1 MPEEKSQF
9 AQKEEELIK
18 FWEENKIFEKSIEQ
32 RKDAPVFSFYDGPPF
47 ASGLPHYGH
56 ILASALKDTVTRY
69 WTMRGYKVER
79 TVGWDC
85 HGLPVENLIEK
96 EKEIKSKKEILKLG
110 KNEYDSIKIFNE
122 ACAASVFRCVDE
134 WKDIF
139 KRIGRWADYSN
150 QYSTLDNEYIES
162 VWWVFKELF
171 NKGLIYK
178 SYRVSPYCPR
188 CGTPL
193 SNFEVNQGYAKAH
206 DPSIYFKVKIKG
218 EENTSFLVWTTTPW
232 TLPAN
237 VALAVGADIDYVKI
251 KIDRE
256 FLILAKARLEAI
268 DKYYSDFEIVE
279 YYKGSQLKDWQY
291 EPVFDFYNDKVD
303 KKAWFVIEADFVS
316 TEDGSGIVHIA
327 PAFGEDDMEIGLKNN
342 LPIILSVDP
351 EGKFNQEVEPW
362 AGKFVKQADPLIM
375 EELKNRGVLI
385 SGLEETIEHDYPFCW
400 RCDSPLIYYA
410 LEAWFVAVTEI
421 QDKLI
426 YNNNKVLLT
435 DPSSLKHE
443 GIRWVPEHLKEG
455 RFGNWLEGAKD
466 WNVSRNRFWGAPLPV
481 WQCNKCENLKII
493 GSKEELGKKD
503 LKDLH
508 RPYIDDVKFDC
519 TECGGEMTRV
529 EQVFD
534 CWFESGAMPY
544 AQYNYPFANK
554 EKFESGF
561 PADFI
566 AEGLDQT
573 RGWFYTLHV
582 LATALFNQPAFKN
595 VIVNGLIL
603 AEDGKKLSKRL
614 QNYTEPRVL
623 FDKTGVDA
631 VRYFL
636 LTSTPIGED
645 YRFSDRLVEETLR
658 KTVMLLNNIY
668 SFYALYESSIDFDKQ
683 FKPDNLINPLDKW
696 IVAKLNLLIKQVTE
710 EMDNFDLTRAS
721 RPILDFINELSTW
734 YLRRSRERFKG
745 DDENDKKLALSTMKY
760 VLTDLCKVSAPFLPF
775 VSEDIYRKLKA
786 EKDSV
791 HLEDWPEIA
800 AELIDTKLLEQMET
814 VRKIIEQALAVRA
827 EAGIKIRQPLGKL
840 YITKKSLPEDLFY
853 LIKGEVNVK
862 EIIVSNEFP
871 EGDNFKLGADENTK
885 VCLDITMNEPLQL
898 EGHARE
904 LIRNINA
911 LRKKQNLSI
920 NDLVTVN
927 YQTDSAELE
936 KTINEFNH
944 EIKNS
949 TLTKELIEGQ
959 AETEFDINGQKIS
972 ITINKQ

>member
-1 MPEEKSQF
+1 MSEEKSQF

-32 RKDAPVFSFYDGPPF
+32 RKNAPVFSFYDGPPF

-134 WKDIF
+134 WKNIF

-193 SNFEVNQGYAKAH
+193 SNFEVNQGYAKTR
-206 DPSIYFKVKIKG
+206 DPSIYFKVKIKD

-251 KIDRE
+251 KINGE
-256 FLILAKARLEAI
+256 FLILAKSRLEAI
-268 DKYYSDFEIVE
+268 YKYYSDFEIVE
-279 YYKGSQLKDWQY
+279 YYKGSQLKGWQY
-291 EPVFDFYNDKVD
+291 ESIFDFYKDKLE

-342 LPIILSVDP
+342 LPIILSVDS
-351 EGKFNQEVEPW
+351 EGQFNQEVKPW
-362 AGKFVKQADPLIM
+362 AGKFVKQADSLIM
-375 EELKNRGVLI
+375 EELKNKGVLI
-385 SGLEETIEHDYPFCW
+385 SGLEETIEHEYPFCW

-435 DPSSLKHE
+435 DPSGIKHE

-455 RFGNWLEGAKD
+455 RFGNWLEGVKD

-481 WQCNKCENLKII
+481 WQCNKCENLKVI
-493 GSKEELGKKD
+493 GGKEELGKKAI
-503 LKDLH
+503 KDLH
-508 RPYIDDVKFDC
+508 RPYIDDIKFDC

-534 CWFESGAMPY
+534 CWFESGSMPY
-544 AQYNYPFANK
+544 AQYHYPFSNK

-614 QNYTEPRVL
+614 QNYTEPGVL

-668 SFYALYESSIDFDKQ
+668 SFYALYESSMDFDKQ

-721 RPILDFINELSTW
+721 RPIMEFINELSTW

-745 DDENDKKLALSTMKY
+745 DDENDKKSALSTMKY
-760 VLTDLCKVSAPFLPF
+760 VLTNLCKVSAPFLPF
-775 VSEDIYRKLKA
+775 VSEDIYRKLKS

-800 AELIDTKLLEQMET
+800 AELIDTKLLEQMEI

-827 EAGIKIRQPLGKL
+827 EAGIKIRQPLGRL

-853 LIKGEVNVK
+853 LIKDEVNVK
-862 EIIVSNEFP
+862 EIIVSDEFP
-871 EGDNFKLGADENTK
+871 EGENFKIGADENTK
-885 VCLDITMNEPLQL
+885 VCLEITMTEPLKL
-898 EGHARE
+898 EGYARE

-920 NDLVTVN
+920 NDLVVVN
-927 YQTDSAELE
+927 YQTDSAELK
-936 KTINEFNH
+936 KTINEFDH

-949 TLTKELIEGQ
+949 TLTKEFVEGQ

-972 ITINKQ
+972 ITINK